1 MLQIDGTQQHF
12 FISVKKKKKAT
23 LLGAYFIFVNF
34 LLCVLALYSF
44 ESHLRDCIPKVKH
57 LQLSSET
64 IDQPLEM
71 VNCCCK

>member
-12 FISVKKKKKAT
+12 FISVKKKKAT
-23 LLGAYFIFVNF
+23 LGAYFIFVNF

-44 ESHLRDCIPKVKH
+44 EIYLRDCIPKVKH